1 MKAITILLKSA
12 ESITRERT
20 LKIQNCLTVFLVD
33 NFHYLIYNVNITKGG
48 ILMNRYSQG
57 WKWCG
62 YISLT
67 LSFVMFMASIFI
79 SRGYALIVCAS
90 LCGLFFYLT
99 MMCCV
104 FYYLA
109 ANKEEKEISN
119 MYLHDISEKIGRL
132 IDKIDK

>member
-1 MKAITILLKSA
+1 
-12 ESITRERT
+12 
-20 LKIQNCLTVFLVD
+20 
-33 NFHYLIYNVNITKGG
+33 
-48 ILMNRYSQG
+48 MNRYSLG

-62 YISLT
+62 YISLI
-67 LSFVMFMASIFI
+67 LSFVIFMASIFI

-90 LCGLFFYLT
+90 LCGLFLYLT